1 MSLGKLLQAIKLTQR
16 HVDKLSVW
24 ASALGGKMLGG
35 DFKAHF
41 CLTEKGFVESIMG
54 GLFDQLLR

>member
-1 MSLGKLLQAIKLTQR
+1 M
-16 HVDKLSVW
+16 DKLSVW